1 MSSLFPSIVLLFSCD
16 QPRLTDGS
24 STITEA
30 PSQTYTGKLATPKDC
45 PHSLNIDVIEAGR
58 QEPIFFT
65 KAEDDGTFTLE
76 IPQRESTAPLSI
88 HGFCYASEQDV
99 EDNVQ
104 AWHTE
109 PYLLL
114 SSHDP
119 TEPIVLSLA
128 GQTTLPSANRSEP
141 AIQETIPTEYSTWA
155 QNPFLVQFYG
165 LRFPDH
171 KLTTSGSL
179 PEIRQGGLTVATH
192 QTYIQAII
200 QFIQH
205 NTDPAMSALLLPS
218 PSQLTNLQGITDPTD
233 SALQIIHTQLT
244 MACATLQLP
253 CPAINNLRQ
262 QQWILKD
269 KSTLNNPLLVQT
281 RANLWFQGHRL
292 IEHCQQNKLPIPTD
306 IPLPSELATIN
317 SPETASP
324 IQQRLTQ
331 LYRQHNL
338 DPPDFAKG
346 Q

>member
-1 MSSLFPSIVLLFSCD
+1 MYTHYIMWIVLIGCQEQSTTPVKPPPTVDASRTLYG
-16 QPRLTDGS
+16 RLAENKECS
-24 STITEA
+24 
-30 PSQTYTGKLATPKDC
+30 
-45 PHSLNIDVIEAGR
+45 HSLNVDVIEAGR

-76 IPQRESTAPLSI
+76 IPQRDSTTPLSI

-114 SSHDP
+114 SSHAP

-128 GQTTLPSANRSEP
+128 GQSTLPSINRSEP

-192 QTYIQAII
+192 QTYIAAII

-218 PSQLTNLQGITDPTD
+218 PIQLTTLQGITDPTD

-292 IEHCQQNKLPIPTD
+292 IEHCQQNQLPIPTD

-317 SPETASP
+317 GPEEASP
-324 IQQRLTQ
+324 IQQRLNQ
-331 LYRQHNL
+331 LYSQHNL
-338 DPPDFAKG
+338 EPSDFANS